1 MKELRQKFD
10 GKHFFTSI
18 LAMKRISTEVPIVD
32 VETADKEI
40 AQDVNE
46 DYLQGKVRTIKTLC
60 TIVEKFLAYFL
71 MKIDRNIISS
81 LQYSL
86 LTLRASWL
94 V

>member
-60 TIVEKFLAYFL
+60 TIVE
-71 MKIDRNIISS
+71 NSWPIS
-81 LQYSL
+81 
-86 LTLRASWL
+86 
-94 V
+94 

>member
-10 GKHFFTSI
+10 GKHFLTSI

-40 AQDVNE
+40 SQDVNE

-60 TIVEKFLAYFL
+60 TIVE
-71 MKIDRNIISS
+71 NSWPIS
-81 LQYSL
+81 
-86 LTLRASWL
+86 
-94 V
+94 

>member
-10 GKHFFTSI
+10 GKPFFTSI

-60 TIVEKFLAYFL
+60 TIVE
-71 MKIDRNIISS
+71 NSWPIS
-81 LQYSL
+81 
-86 LTLRASWL
+86 
-94 V
+94 